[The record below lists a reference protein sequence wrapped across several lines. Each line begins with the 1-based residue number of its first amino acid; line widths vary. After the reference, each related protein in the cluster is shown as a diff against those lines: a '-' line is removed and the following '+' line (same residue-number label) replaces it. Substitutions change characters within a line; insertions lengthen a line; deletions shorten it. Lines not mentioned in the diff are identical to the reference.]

1 MENNTT
7 KVLLKDHLRQEV
19 DERLIEFTAN
29 NAHSILYWSQE
40 RFCQMAGISEEQA
53 LAFFAAFDSPS
64 FAAFKNLL
72 RSVLYQDIQGQGVT
86 KRSIGSITEELIE
99 TEIQN
104 LRKLASDMDYEKLE
118 RLTHDLAQASSVM
131 VMGNGGAAPYAIYLI
146 SMLNKLGIKAYRM
159 GGIAD
164 FSSSHDT
171 STLVISFGI
180 ARYSKRS
187 VLQLRGLR
195 QRGYRVVG
203 FTDRQDSPWIDL
215 TDYCFFM
222 PLRGFDFVDSYTAGI
237 TLINALLLNIGLQDE
252 QKLIAQLNAHDA
264 ALEDMDVFF

>member
-7 KVLLKDHLRQEV
+7 KVLLKEHLRQEV
-19 DERLIEFTAN
+19 DERLIGFTAG
-29 NAHSILYWSQE
+29 NAHSILYWPLE
-40 RFCQMAGISEEQA
+40 RFCQMAGISDAQA
-53 LAFFAAFDSPS
+53 LEFFAAFDAPS
-64 FAAFKNLL
+64 FAAFKDLV
-72 RSVLYQDIQGQGVT
+72 RSILYQDVQGQGIT

-104 LRKLASDMDYEKLE
+104 LRELANGMDYENLE
-118 RLTHDLAQASSVM
+118 RLTRDLAQASSVM
-131 VMGNGGAAPYAIYLI
+131 VMGNGGAAPYAIYLTG
-146 SMLNKLGIKAYRM
+146 MLNKLGIKAYKM
-159 GGIAD
+159 SNIAD

-187 VLQLRGLR
+187 VLQLRSLR

-203 FTDRQDSPWIDL
+203 FTDRQDSPWTDL
-215 TDYCFFM
+215 SDYCFFM

-252 QKLIAQLNAHDA
+252 QKLITQLHAHDA
-264 ALEDMDVFF
+264 SLEDLDVFF

>member
-7 KVLLKDHLRQEV
+7 KVLLKDHLPQEV

-53 LAFFAAFDSPS
+53 MDF
-64 FAAFKNLL
+64 FAAFKNLV

-118 RLTHDLAQASSVM
+118 RLTRDLAQASSVM

>member
-53 LAFFAAFDSPS
+53 MAFFAAFDSPS
-64 FAAFKNLL
+64 FAAFKNLV

-118 RLTHDLAQASSVM
+118 RLTRDLAQASSVM

-146 SMLNKLGIKAYRM
+146 SMLNKLGITFQITIM
-159 GGIAD
+159 
-164 FSSSHDT
+164 F
-171 STLVISFGI
+171 FGI
-180 ARYSKRS
+180 Y
-187 VLQLRGLR
+187 
-195 QRGYRVVG
+195 
-203 FTDRQDSPWIDL
+203 F
-215 TDYCFFM
+215 
-222 PLRGFDFVDSYTAGI
+222 
-237 TLINALLLNIGLQDE
+237 
-252 QKLIAQLNAHDA
+252 
-264 ALEDMDVFF
+264 